1 MFLRGS
7 NKIKPRLFSAE
18 ESLGRPLP
26 GTGAPTNLRE
36 WAYWRPEAEEHGGD
50 DFYRYMASPPP
61 GREDFAVNPSTIDK
75 APLLFHHLL
84 DLADSM
90 ESHGLAAHAA
100 APLAVCELVARLCL
114 GPSDKASGSAGEEK
128 GGASAAGTAAVV
140 PSKAG
145 KGDGGGGRGGGE
157 SGPAVEDNG
166 KDAASRSP
174 ALALVCLRQ
183 SRLLL
188 KLGPT

>member
-1 MFLRGS
+1 M
-7 NKIKPRLFSAE
+7 
-18 ESLGRPLP
+18 
-26 GTGAPTNLRE
+26 GAPTNLRE
-36 WAYWRPEAEEHGGD
+36 WAYWRPEAEEHGRSDGD
-50 DFYRYMASPPP
+50 GGGGSSSAGGGDFYRYMASPPP
-61 GREDFAVNPSTIDK
+61 GREAFAVNPSTIDK

-114 GPSDKASGSAGEEK
+114 SPSNKAHGSAGEGKAATEAE
-128 GGASAAGTAAVV
+128 GAAAAAGAAA

-145 KGDGGGGRGGGE
+145 KGDGGGSGGGE
-157 SGPAVEDNG
+157 SGAGGGDG
-166 KDAASRSP
+166 QDDASKSP
-174 ALALVCLRQ
+174 ALALACLRR